1 MTIKANHIERYYDTH
16 EVEGAELTQSVEH
29 FLAIQYLIVVLQW
42 LFHGQRVGIISSVN
56 FYRTGKPGEIP
67 ISPDIAV
74 ADGLERRPDGTASY
88 FVGEESPPPRVA
100 FEIASKETWRQDLE
114 EKPAKYNA
122 LGVNEYFVFDP
133 NEQPNWTKQW
143 RRHNR
148 LIGWRRN
155 PASGQYELLVKDEAG
170 RLWSEELASWLVV
183 EGEGLRLYNAEGQLR
198 LTEAEAQE
206 QRAEAEFQRAEAE
219 KRKAEAERQRAEVE
233 QRRAAAQEQRAEVEQ
248 RRAEAERQ
256 RAAAQEQRAEKLAE
270 MLKKLGHNPEDL
282 G

>member
-16 EVEGAELTQSVEH
+16 EVEGAELTQSVNH
-29 FLAIQYLIVVLQW
+29 FLVIHYLIVVLQW
-42 LFHGQRVGIISSVN
+42 LFHDQQIGIISNVN
-56 FYRTGKPGEIP
+56 FYRTDNPTETP
-67 ISPDIAV
+67 ISPDLAV
-74 ADGLERRPDGTASY
+74 VDGLPQDRKPEDKSSY
-88 FVGEESPPPRVA
+88 YIGENSPPPRVA

-133 NEQPNWTKQW
+133 NEQTIWNKQW

-155 PASGQYELLVKDEAG
+155 PASGQYELLVKDAAG

-183 EGEGLRLYNAEGQLR
+183 EGEGLRLYTAEGQLR
-198 LTEAEAQE
+198 LTEAEALQL
-206 QRAEAEFQRAEAE
+206 RVEAERQRAEAE
-219 KRKAEAERQRAEVE
+219 KRKTEVE
-233 QRRAAAQEQRAEVEQ
+233 R
-248 RRAEAERQ
+248 
-256 RAAAQEQRAEKLAE
+256 QRAEKLAE
-270 MLKKLGHNPEDL
+270 MLRKLGYNPEDS